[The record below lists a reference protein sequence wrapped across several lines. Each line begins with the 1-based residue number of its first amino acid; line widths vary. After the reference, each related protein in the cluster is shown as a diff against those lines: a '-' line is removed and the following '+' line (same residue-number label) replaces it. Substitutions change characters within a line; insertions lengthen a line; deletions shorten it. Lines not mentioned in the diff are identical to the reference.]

1 MGPAVKHNTTIRTT
15 RILTLG
21 SALGSTLLGLAW
33 GNSALAQSI
42 PWQWL
47 LEQQDQALDQRCAL
61 ISMVRSQPLISPD
74 QTWQVYSRLDLRV
87 DPSGELLLTSHLFAR
102 DQISGSLHQIYSST
116 PLDPE
121 FDLAVLVPYGW
132 QQQRLLVQERQGI
145 WQSDILADRAV
156 IWQSGPPSGGIR
168 PGSPMMLAALAPVG
182 LRTSSSQIQV
192 RQPPQAQAITELL
205 GWDPEI
211 PDQVLFGIGEMGE
224 IPQVISLGSSGFVPK
239 DDLDMGS
246 LSSSFNPDPEFVPP
260 GLAQAPDWQLALPL
274 GSSCR
279 QAEL

>member
-1 MGPAVKHNTTIRTT
+1 MGPAVKHNITT

-21 SALGSTLLGLAW
+21 SALGSTLLGLWW
-33 GNSALAQSI
+33 GNSAFAESI
-42 PWQWL
+42 PWQWV
-47 LEQQDQALDQRCAL
+47 LEQQDQALDQRCSL

-74 QTWQVYSRLDLRV
+74 QTWQAYSRLDLRV

-102 DQISGSLHQIYSST
+102 HQVSGSLHQIYSST
-116 PLDPE
+116 PLDPA

-156 IWQSGPPSGGIR
+156 IWRAGPPSGWIS
-168 PGSPMMLAALAPVG
+168 PGSPTLVATLDPVG
-182 LRTSSSQIQV
+182 LRSPSSQIQV
-192 RQPPQAQAITELL
+192 RQPPQPQAITELL

-224 IPQVISLGSSGFVPK
+224 IPQVISLGSSGFVPR
-239 DDLDMGS
+239 DRLDIGS

-260 GLAQAPDWQLALPL
+260 LLAQAPDWQLALPL